1 MVVVVEFRLLTW
13 FLFSRSKASS
23 DKRTPGDGEMLR
35 SSLKSGVKNR
45 SGGGR
50 IGKESG
56 AGKMSVYGSGSGSG
70 GSGGGADMAAKLI
83 IGLLLM

>member
-1 MVVVVEFRLLTW
+1 MVCKTEAVAAVH
-13 FLFSRSKASS
+13 
-23 DKRTPGDGEMLR
+23 
-35 SSLKSGVKNR
+35 
-45 SGGGR
+45 GR

-70 GSGGGADMAAKLI
+70 ESGRGADMAAKLI